1 MTLKASTRTS
11 PEVMTDGLAD
21 YIPNGIRQDI
31 IADVL
36 FEQLDYLFQFADQ
49 ERDRLERVKAI
60 LVEPFN

>member
-1 MTLKASTRTS
+1 MTLTASTRTS
-11 PEVMTDGLAD
+11 PEVMTEGPAD
-21 YIPNGIRQDI
+21 CIPNGQDF

-36 FEQLDYLFQFADQ
+36 CEQLDYLFQFADQ